1 MRNLILAAGA
11 ALIVSACGGAE
22 TANDDANAMAA
33 DNMVLDGNATLDAN
47 LDANATVD
55 DTQNA
60 MLNDLTTNDADTNLA
75 NGM

>member
-1 MRNLILAAGA
+1 MRKILVAASA
-11 ALIVSACGGAE
+11 ALMLTACGGADNTDE
-22 TANDDANAMAA
+22 ANTMAA
-33 DNMVLDGNATLDAN
+33 DNMMLDQNTMLDAN